1 MAGHWQPGA
10 ATSGDNEVKFQPL
23 IAAAIFSLAALSPA
37 QEEEAGHMHGPDGRH
52 IAVAST
58 FGPAT
63 GKQILSHHDL
73 RIEGPDGKAI
83 IGADV
88 HSIIHKRGDPNAVI
102 HREHNAYEAE
112 NEVYGSHMVYRE
124 PGEYT
129 IIENITL
136 PDKREMTVEFP
147 IWVPVPAIATE
158 EEHAHGPNWLL
169 IVGGPILG
177 LALLYAAYRAGRKS
191 STAGVACLVLLA
203 SSVPAY
209 AQEEEEAGHMHGP
222 DGRHVAVAST
232 FGESAATPLKA
243 YPAEDLS
250 ESVTKQEGDIRLVLS
265 IENEEIETDPNVIQF
280 SSEMAETVGLK
291 TASAEVAGSRGS
303 LVTTG
308 QVKPNP
314 NGAVTINARA
324 PGRVVR
330 VGVTPGDTISA
341 GQIVAVIDSPDVARA
356 QADYSSANA
365 SSAEAKA
372 AFLSAQSQVEAAE
385 ARLQNANSNLTRQRD
400 LAKAGAFSN
409 PAVEEARSRVAA
421 AEGELREAR
430 TSYENLQATAER
442 LQRGLEQGVVPRN
455 EAERARSAAD
465 QAKARSDT
473 AQNQLEIAKQTL
485 TREEDIQK
493 QGLRNA
499 REVQQAEAEVRIA
512 QAGLQTS
519 RSELGQ
525 AKAAQVRAQMAAESA
540 VTLLRQYGATP
551 GGGSQVTHKAVI
563 GGEVESR
570 SISEGQTV
578 QAGDVLARV
587 LNTSTV
593 WIEGDVF
600 EKDLAK
606 VWVGQPVTVSA
617 DALPGRRFQGTVDYI
632 AGEVNPQSRA
642 VKVRTVVKQSDGLL
656 KPNMFASVILGG
668 GGEGMVAIPAE
679 AIQEDAGSQV
689 VFVEAEPGSYR
700 RTVVQVSSTLGDR
713 VLISQGLGVGDKVVT
728 QGSYQLLAKA
738 KGG

>member
-1 MAGHWQPGA
+1 
-10 ATSGDNEVKFQPL
+10 VKLKTL
-23 IAAAIFSLAALSPA
+23 ILAALASVTFALA

-112 NEVYGSHMVYRE
+112 NEVYGSHMMYRE

-136 PDKREMTVEFP
+136 PDKREMSVEFP
-147 IWVPVPAIATE
+147 IWVPAPALATTE

-169 IVGGPILG
+169 IIGGPILG
-177 LALLYAAYRAGRKS
+177 LALLYVAYRAGRKS
-191 STAGVACLVLLA
+191 AIAGVASLILVLGT
-203 SSVPAY
+203 VPAY
-209 AQEEEEAGHMHGP
+209 AQEEEAGHMHGP

-250 ESVTKQEGDIRLVLS
+250 ESVTKREGDIKLVLS

-291 TASAEVAGSRGS
+291 TVSAEVAGSQGS

-314 NGAVTINARA
+314 NGAVTITARA

-330 VGVTPGDTISA
+330 VGVTPGDTIGE
-341 GQIVAVIDSPDVARA
+341 GQVVAVIDSPDVARA
-356 QADYSSANA
+356 QAEYSSASA

-385 ARLQNANSNLTRQRD
+385 ARLQNATANLKRQQD
-400 LAKAGAFSN
+400 LAKAGAFSS
-409 PAVEEARSRVAA
+409 PTVEDARSRVAA
-421 AEGELREAR
+421 AEGELREAQ
-430 TSYENLQATAER
+430 TSYDNLQATAER
-442 LQRGLEQGVVPRN
+442 MQRGFEQGVVPRN
-455 EAERARSAAD
+455 EAERAKSAAD
-465 QAKARSDT
+465 QAKSRLDT
-473 AQNQLEIAKQTL
+473 ARNQLAIAKQSL
-485 TREEDIQK
+485 TREEDIQR

-499 REVQQAEAEVRIA
+499 KEVQQAEAEVRIA
-512 QAGLQTS
+512 HAGLQTS
-519 RSELGQ
+519 RSELAQ
-525 AKAAQVRAQMAAESA
+525 AKAAQVRTQMAAESA
-540 VTLLRQYGATP
+540 ATLLRQYGASP
-551 GGGSQVTHKAVI
+551 GGGSQVTHKTAI

-570 SISEGQTV
+570 PISEGQTV

-606 VWVGQPVTVSA
+606 VRVGQPVTVSA
-617 DALPGRRFQGTVDYI
+617 DALPGRTFQGTVDYI
-632 AGEVNPQSRA
+632 AAEVNTQSRA
-642 VKVRTVVKQSDGLL
+642 VRVRTVVKQSDELL
-656 KPNMFASVILGG
+656 KPNMFARMILGG
-668 GGEGMVAIPAE
+668 GGEGMVAVPAV

-700 RTVVQVSSTLGDR
+700 RTVVQVASTLGDR
-713 VLISQGLGVGDKVVT
+713 VLISQGLGAGDKVVT